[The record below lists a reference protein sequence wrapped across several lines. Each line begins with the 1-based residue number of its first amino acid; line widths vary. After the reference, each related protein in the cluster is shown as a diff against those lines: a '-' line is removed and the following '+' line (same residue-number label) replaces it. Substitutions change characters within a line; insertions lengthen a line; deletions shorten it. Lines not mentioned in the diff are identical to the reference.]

1 MKSKKVTIYQL
12 TFMAMMA
19 AVTCILGPLS
29 VPIGQIPISLTNL
42 VIYFTVFVL
51 GIWAG
56 TGSYGI
62 YLLLGAVGL
71 PVFSGF
77 AGGLGKLLGPTGG
90 YLIGFI
96 FMALIGGAVIELSH
110 RNIFLT
116 MLGWVVGTAV
126 AYAFG
131 TVWFV
136 YLMKC
141 SVTYALTVCVY
152 PFIGF
157 DIVKICKLILCKPK
171 LTESLNLFC
180 YLLHHLRC
188 KMHIRISALEC
199 PCGLVIR
206 KLMEYCLTHA
216 EFIHISL

>member
-1 MKSKKVTIYQL
+1 MCTITNSCITTFVKKDFNYERQKVNVFIQL

-157 DIVKICKLILCKPK
+157 DIVKIVIATLLGKTVRYAITKAGLIQK
-171 LTESLNLFC
+171 
-180 YLLHHLRC
+180 
-188 KMHIRISALEC
+188 A
-199 PCGLVIR
+199 
-206 KLMEYCLTHA
+206 A
-216 EFIHISL
+216 

>member
-77 AGGLGKLLGPTGG
+77 AGGLGKASWTN
-90 YLIGFI
+90 
-96 FMALIGGAVIELSH
+96 
-110 RNIFLT
+110 R
-116 MLGWVVGTAV
+116 
-126 AYAFG
+126 
-131 TVWFV
+131 
-136 YLMKC
+136 
-141 SVTYALTVCVY
+141 
-152 PFIGF
+152 
-157 DIVKICKLILCKPK
+157 
-171 LTESLNLFC
+171 
-180 YLLHHLRC
+180 
-188 KMHIRISALEC
+188 RISY
-199 PCGLVIR
+199 R
-206 KLMEYCLTHA
+206 FH
-216 EFIHISL
+216 IHGTYRRSCD

>member
-62 YLLLGAVGL
+62 YLLLGAVGH
-71 PVFSGF
+71 
-77 AGGLGKLLGPTGG
+77 
-90 YLIGFI
+90 LIGFI

-157 DIVKICKLILCKPK
+157 DIVKIVIATLLGKTVRYAITKAGLIQK
-171 LTESLNLFC
+171 
-180 YLLHHLRC
+180 
-188 KMHIRISALEC
+188 A
-199 PCGLVIR
+199 
-206 KLMEYCLTHA
+206 A
-216 EFIHISL
+216 

>member
-1 MKSKKVTIYQL
+1 MYNNKCCI
-12 TFMAMMA
+12 
-19 AVTCILGPLS
+19 TCILGPLS

-157 DIVKICKLILCKPK
+157 DIVKIVIATLLGKTVRYAITKAGLIQK
-171 LTESLNLFC
+171 
-180 YLLHHLRC
+180 
-188 KMHIRISALEC
+188 A
-199 PCGLVIR
+199 
-206 KLMEYCLTHA
+206 A
-216 EFIHISL
+216 

>member
-1 MKSKKVTIYQL
+1 MCTITNVVFEKRTLIMKSKKVTIYQL

-157 DIVKICKLILCKPK
+157 DIVKIVIA
-171 LTESLNLFC
+171 T
-180 YLLHHLRC
+180 LLGKTVRYAIT
-188 KMHIRISALEC
+188 KA
-199 PCGLVIR
+199 G
-206 KLMEYCLTHA
+206 
-216 EFIHISL
+216 FIQKAA

>member
-157 DIVKICKLILCKPK
+157 DIVKIVIA
-171 LTESLNLFC
+171 T
-180 YLLHHLRC
+180 LLGKTVRYAIT
-188 KMHIRISALEC
+188 KA
-199 PCGLVIR
+199 GLIR
-206 KLMEYCLTHA
+206 KRKRCLRINGDT
-216 EFIHISL
+216 FLSIMQN